1 MSKEKRVTLLEPIS
15 GHGELIREV
24 VLREPR
30 YKDYF
35 SLGEPY
41 VIAQNADGSA
51 LPVESPD
58 AIQAYL
64 ERCVVSPEPL
74 LLAGLGLAD
83 AMAVKG
89 ALLSFFAMAQVTPR
103 PSAT

>member
-1 MSKEKRVTLLEPIS
+1 MSKEKRITLLDPIA

-35 SLGEPY
+35 SLGDPY

-51 LPVESPD
+51 LPVENPE
-58 AIQAYL
+58 AIQSYL
-64 ERCVVSPEPL
+64 DRCVVSPEPL
-74 LLAGLGLAD
+74 LLAGLSLAD

-89 ALLSFFAMAQVTPR
+89 ALLSFFATAQMTPR